1 MAKKIDKGVM
11 TAEERKKI
19 TDGLKQWW
27 ASRATPEHRE
37 SARKRFSKPKSE
49 EHKKKISDSCKV
61 AERKPRAPRPPRPP
75 RPPGP
80 KPLVKKIKSIFDIS
94 VTPVRV
100 KKSAREL
107 YDK

>member
-49 EHKKKISDSCKV
+49 EHL
-61 AERKPRAPRPPRPP
+61 RNR
-75 RPPGP
+75 
-80 KPLVKKIKSIFDIS
+80 LVGIITETKQLPI
-94 VTPVRV
+94 V
-100 KKSAREL
+100 K
-107 YDK
+107 